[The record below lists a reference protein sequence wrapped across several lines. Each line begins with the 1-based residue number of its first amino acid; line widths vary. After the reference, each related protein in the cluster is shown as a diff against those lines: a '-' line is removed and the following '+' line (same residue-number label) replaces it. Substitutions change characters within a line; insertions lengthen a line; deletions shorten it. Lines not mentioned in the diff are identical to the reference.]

1 MTAHI
6 AKRIEALEIDSVHA
20 DKNLRVVLAEP
31 GETAEQARQ
40 RLGIDDVK
48 NVMVV
53 VFESP
58 EARHGNKP

>member
-6 AKRIEALEIDSVHA
+6 AKRIEALEIDSNCT
-20 DKNLRVVLAEP
+20 DKNLQVIIAEP

-40 RLGIDDVK
+40 RLGIGDAK

-53 VFESP
+53 VFV
-58 EARHGNKP
+58 

>member
-1 MTAHI
+1 MTTHI
-6 AKRIEALEIDSVHA
+6 AKRIEALEIDSVHT
-20 DKNLRVVLAEP
+20 DKNLQVIIAEP
-31 GETAEQARQ
+31 GENAEQARQ

>member
-6 AKRIEALEIDSVHA
+6 AKRIEALEIDSISA
-20 DKNLRVVLAEP
+20 DENLQIILAAP

-40 RLGIDDVK
+40 RVGIDDAK

-53 VFESP
+53 VF
-58 EARHGNKP
+58 G